1 LIPEEEEDSDD
12 FAVRGTRS
20 IEDIYSRCN
29 VDMLEPTSVDN
40 ALQIPEWR
48 AAMEEELNMINKNN
62 TWVLVPRPPN
72 KQDLGTKWVFKI
84 KLNSDGTLNKYKA
97 RLVVKGYAQQHG
109 IDFHETFAPVARFDT
124 IRLLLVV
131 AAHQGWQVFQLD
143 VKSAFLNG
151 CLEKKI
157 YVEKPEGFR

>member
-1 LIPEEEEDSDD
+1 LKIL
-12 FAVRGTRS
+12 
-20 IEDIYSRCN
+20 YSRCS
-29 VDMLEPTSVDN
+29 VAMLEPSSVDN
-40 ALQIPEWR
+40 ALQISEWR

-124 IRLLLVV
+124 IRLLLAV

-143 VKSAFLNG
+143 VKSSFLNG
-151 CLEKKI
+151 YLEEKI
-157 YVEKPEGFR
+157 YVE